1 MGAREAAARLTE
13 AARIVPMLPEYVW
26 LHVLGETAAS
36 MAAWPAGKLA
46 SKQLNAIAN
55 MEGANTAD
63 DDTATRWLAYLHGL
77 VECVN
82 RIYNHI
88 LGSGC

>member
-1 MGAREAAARLTE
+1 
-13 AARIVPMLPEYVW
+13 VPMLPEYVW

-55 MEGANTAD
+55 MEGANTAEM
-63 DDTATRWLAYLHGL
+63 TQPPGGL
-77 VECVN
+77 RTFMVWSSV
-82 RIYNHI
+82 
-88 LGSGC
+88 